1 MSIYIQA
8 GQLQALTDEQLADL
22 AKILKDEQQRR
33 KDCEYQ
39 EMKAFF
45 ARKVQELQEFA
56 VKAREKG
63 YEVELE
69 IEAEGEGTTSIYLDR
84 GMVLTPYIYRI
95 YQSKG

>member
-1 MSIYIQA
+1 MSIYMEHA
-8 GQLQALTDEQLADL
+8 QLHALTDEQLADL

-33 KDCEYQ
+33 KDCEVQ
-39 EMKAFF
+39 EMREFF
-45 ARKVQELQEFA
+45 ARKVKELQEFA

-84 GMVLTPYIYRI
+84 GMLLTTHIYRI
-95 YQSKG
+95 YQSEG